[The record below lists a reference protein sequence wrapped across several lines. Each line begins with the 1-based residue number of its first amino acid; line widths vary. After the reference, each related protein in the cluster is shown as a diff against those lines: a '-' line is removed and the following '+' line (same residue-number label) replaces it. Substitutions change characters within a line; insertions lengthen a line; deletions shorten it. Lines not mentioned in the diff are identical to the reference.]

1 MTPNFILLY
10 VADTAASAR
19 FYGDILGKAPMEAS
33 PGFVMFDAAPGLRL
47 GLWKKEG
54 VVPAANAPG
63 GFELGVPVGSNDA
76 VDATAKE
83 WAARGVLILQAPEEM
98 DFGRTFTAA
107 DPDGHRI
114 RVFCPGAR

>member
-10 VADTAASAR
+10 AADVAASAR
-19 FYGDILGKAPMEAS
+19 FYGDILGKVPMEAS
-33 PGFVMFDAAPGLRL
+33 PGFAMFEAAPGVRL

-54 VVPAANAPG
+54 VVPAATAPG
-63 GFELGVPVGSNDA
+63 GFELGVPVASNGD
-76 VDATAKE
+76 VDATAAE
-83 WAARGVLILQAPEEM
+83 WAARGISILQSPEDM

-114 RVFCPGAR
+114 RVFCPGA